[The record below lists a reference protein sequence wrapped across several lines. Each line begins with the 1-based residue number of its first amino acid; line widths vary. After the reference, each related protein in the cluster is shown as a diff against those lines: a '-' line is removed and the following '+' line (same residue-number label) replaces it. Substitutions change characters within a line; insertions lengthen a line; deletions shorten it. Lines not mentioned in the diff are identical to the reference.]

1 VRLAILTSRIR
12 VEEKLLIEAL
22 RRRAIAFDIIDD
34 GELLLDLSRPDEQWR
49 EYDAVLYRSLSQSR
63 GLAVLHVLEHW
74 GIRVCNS
81 AAVTATCNDKLLTT
95 LALLRAEIPVPQTLL
110 AFDTQVTIR
119 GIEALGYPVV
129 LKPTSGS
136 WGRLL
141 ARINDRDAAEAVLE
155 HQETLGSYQHHIH
168 YVQEYIAKQQR
179 DIRAFV
185 VGERTICAIYRT
197 SEHWVT
203 NTARG
208 AVASNCPVTPELE
221 SLCARAAQAV
231 GGGILAVDLLEDPQR
246 GLLVNEI
253 NATMEFRN
261 SIAPTGVDIPNEMID
276 YVFSGVTI
284 GTEGDASV
292 PTPHPHCRDKDI
304 RTDET
309 IGHVGDASVP
319 TPHPHHSRPYGLAGI
334 EGDASVPTPH
344 PHYSRPYGLQEE
356 VVR

>member
-1 VRLAILTSRIR
+1 MVRLAILTSRIR

-22 RRRAIAFDIIDD
+22 RQRAIAFDIIDD
-34 GELLLDLSRPDEQWR
+34 GELLFDLSRPDERWR
-49 EYDAVLYRSLSQSR
+49 EYDAVLYRSVSQSR

-74 GIRVCNS
+74 GIPVYNP
-81 AAVTATCNDKLLTT
+81 AAVTVICNDKLLTT
-95 LALLRAEIPVPQTLL
+95 LALLRAGIPTPRTLL
-110 AFDTQVTIR
+110 AFEPQVTIR
-119 GIEALGYPVV
+119 AMEMLGYPVV
-129 LKPTSGS
+129 LKPATGS

-168 YVQEYIAKQQR
+168 YVQEHITKPQR

-185 VGERTICAIYRT
+185 VGEQTICAIYRT

-221 SLCARAAQAV
+221 SLCVRAAQAV
-231 GGGILAVDLLEDPQR
+231 GGGILAIDVLEDPER
-246 GLLVNEI
+246 GFLVNEI

-261 SIAPTGVDIPNEMID
+261 SIAPTGVDIPNLMLD
-276 YVFSGVTI
+276 YVLSNV
-284 GTEGDASV
+284 
-292 PTPHPHCRDKDI
+292 R
-304 RTDET
+304 
-309 IGHVGDASVP
+309 
-319 TPHPHHSRPYGLAGI
+319 
-334 EGDASVPTPH
+334 
-344 PHYSRPYGLQEE
+344 QE

>member
-1 VRLAILTSRIR
+1 MSAISAMRLAILTSRIR
-12 VEEKLLIEAL
+12 VEEKLLIDAL
-22 RRRAIAFDIIDD
+22 RKRAIAFDIIDD
-34 GELLLDLSRPDEQWR
+34 GELLLDLSRPDERWR
-49 EYDAVLYRSLSQSR
+49 EYDAVLFRSLSQAR
-63 GLAVLHVLEHW
+63 GVAVLQVLEHW
-74 GIRVCNS
+74 GVRVCNS

-95 LALLRAEIPVPQTLL
+95 LALLQAGIPTPRTLL
-110 AFDTQVTIR
+110 AFDSQVTIR
-119 GIEALGYPVV
+119 GIETLGYPVV
-129 LKPTSGS
+129 LKPTTGS

-141 ARINDRDAAEAVLE
+141 ARVNDRDAAEAVLE

-208 AVASNCPVTPELE
+208 AVASNCPVTPELD
-221 SLCARAAQAV
+221 SLCVRAAQAV
-231 GGGILAVDLLEDPQR
+231 GGGILAVDVLEDPQC

-261 SIAPTGVDIPNEMID
+261 SIVPTGIDIPGEMID
-276 YVFSGVTI
+276 YVIGGVTR
-284 GTEGDASV
+284 TMGDASV
-292 PTPHPHCRDKDI
+292 PT
-304 RTDET
+304 
-309 IGHVGDASVP
+309 
-319 TPHPHHSRPYGLAGI
+319 TPLHHSRPYG
-334 EGDASVPTPH
+334 
-344 PHYSRPYGLQEE
+344 EE